1 MNALICFDDLK
12 KSFGNIAA
20 LKGVSFDI
28 KKGEIFGLAGPNG
41 AGKTTLVRI
50 LCTALHPDSGSVTVK
65 GLDTRKSELEVKRLI
80 GYLPEEPNLYERL
93 TARRFLAF
101 FAELYS
107 VADSERRVAEVLET
121 VELSNRAEDRIS
133 TFSKGLRHRLSLA
146 RAILHN
152 PEILVL
158 DEPTMGLD
166 PAVAAHLRDLVDSM
180 RGDKTVLLCTHYM
193 EEAEMLCD
201 RMAVLNNG
209 RIVALDT
216 PQNIRKK
223 ASAALGRSASLDE
236 AFVYFTR

>member
-1 MNALICFDDLK
+1 MNALIRFENLK
-12 KSFGNIAA
+12 KSFGKIAA
-20 LKGVSFDI
+20 LDGVSFEI

-50 LCTALHPDSGSVTVK
+50 LCTALRPDSGSVTVK
-65 GLDTRKSELEVKRLI
+65 GLDTRESELDVKRLI

-93 TARRFLAF
+93 TARRFLKF

-107 VADSERRVAEVLET
+107 VADSERCVADVLET

-146 RAILHN
+146 RAILHD

-166 PAVAAHLRDLVDSM
+166 PAVASHLRSLVDSM

-193 EEAEMLCD
+193 EEAEMLCE

-209 RIVALDT
+209 RVAALDT
-216 PQNIRKK
+216 PQNIKKK
-223 ASAALGRSASLDE
+223 ASTAIGRSASLDE